1 MKTIWGV
8 AGAAA
13 LAFALAGCGGG
24 AEASQPPS
32 PTRDVTALMKAR
44 VDCNLTGKNYADL
57 GDAGRTITLQS
68 ESRHG
73 TGGLPV
79 DDVMCVL
86 KKTSVPDSVVA
97 QIQGTRAL
105 DGTQKAAW
113 DKFQA
118 SWTYHPDNG
127 LRVVLTESK

>member
-1 MKTIWGV
+1 MKTIWWV

-13 LAFALAGCGGG
+13 LAFALTGCGGG
-24 AEASQPPS
+24 AEASQSPS

-44 VDCNLTGKNYADL
+44 VDCNLTGKGYADL

-68 ESRHG
+68 ESTRG

-86 KKTSVPDSVVA
+86 KKNNVPDSVVA
-97 QIQGTRAL
+97 QIEGTRAL
-105 DGTQKAAW
+105 DGTQKASW